1 MCSTYHPRW
10 APYTLSLP
18 FSGIYHLGH
27 NYDSTHLSSAMF
39 IPAKNLVK
47 IFPHRLHISRSCA
60 SSNVS
65 HLHSVRFRMLCT
77 QPDRHP
83 WRSRM
88 PGRYESYLF
97 ADIPFQILHSIPGW
111 SSLAWF
117 QLNTKSNL
125 MSPISEGAPETR
137 SWRDSIC
144 LFIRSCRQ

>member
-18 FSGIYHLGH
+18 FNGKYHLRH

-60 SSNVS
+60 SSNVA
-65 HLHSVRFRMLCT
+65 HLHGVSFKISAPGQIVTKITDVRKIWKLPFCW
-77 QPDRHP
+77 HP
-83 WRSRM
+83 F
-88 PGRYESYLF
+88 PNP
-97 ADIPFQILHSIPGW
+97 PFYPW